1 MARIPLARKKKLVTL
16 LVLYM
21 DLLNQLFF
29 MTYLT
34 TIIILR
40 YRSIRKKSGGN
51 SYHRH
56 LVRELTLRRMVFNG
70 DLECLENTRMDR
82 HSFHRLCDM
91 LKTTGRLSATRNM
104 NVEEMVAMFL
114 HIVAHDVKNRV
125 IKRQFARSGETISR
139 QFNKVL
145 NSIIRL
151 YDNLLEKP
159 EPVPEDSTDSVW
171 KWFKN
176 CLGALDG
183 TYIKVNVLAEDRPR
197 YRTRKNEIATNVLG
211 VCTQD
216 LKFIYVLTG
225 WEGSAAD
232 SRILRNAVF
241 RTNGLKVPKGFYYL
255 CDAGYTNG
263 EGFLAP
269 YRAERYHLNEWTEGH
284 QPNTPREFFNM
295 KHCLARNVIERC
307 FGLLKGRWA
316 ILRTKSFYPVK
327 IQCRII
333 TACCLLHNHIRR
345 EMLIDPLE
353 NELSEVTSGQGL
365 DGDVIRYVET
375 SDIWST
381 WRDDLAKEMFNKWR
395 GARH

>member
-171 KWFKN
+171 KWFK
-176 CLGALDG
+176 
-183 TYIKVNVLAEDRPR
+183 VL
-197 YRTRKNEIATNVLG
+197 
-211 VCTQD
+211 
-216 LKFIYVLTG
+216 
-225 WEGSAAD
+225 
-232 SRILRNAVF
+232 
-241 RTNGLKVPKGFYYL
+241 
-255 CDAGYTNG
+255 
-263 EGFLAP
+263 
-269 YRAERYHLNEWTEGH
+269 
-284 QPNTPREFFNM
+284 
-295 KHCLARNVIERC
+295 
-307 FGLLKGRWA
+307 
-316 ILRTKSFYPVK
+316 
-327 IQCRII
+327 
-333 TACCLLHNHIRR
+333 
-345 EMLIDPLE
+345 
-353 NELSEVTSGQGL
+353 
-365 DGDVIRYVET
+365 
-375 SDIWST
+375 
-381 WRDDLAKEMFNKWR
+381 
-395 GARH
+395 

>member
-1 MARIPLARKKKLVTL
+1 
-16 LVLYM
+16 
-21 DLLNQLFF
+21 
-29 MTYLT
+29 
-34 TIIILR
+34 
-40 YRSIRKKSGGN
+40 
-51 SYHRH
+51 
-56 LVRELTLRRMVFNG
+56 MVFNG

-125 IKRQFARSGETISR
+125 IKRQIARSGETISR

-151 YDNLLEKP
+151 YDDLLEKP

-241 RTNGLKVPKGFYYL
+241 RTNGLRAFITFVMRDIPMAKDFLRHIERSYSKVDGQS
-255 CDAGYTNG
+255 
-263 EGFLAP
+263 LA
-269 YRAERYHLNEWTEGH
+269 RNV
-284 QPNTPREFFNM
+284 NM

-345 EMLIDPLE
+345 EMPIDPLE